1 MGEILKIN
9 DHVEYI
15 TWSGETREGR
25 VKRIEICKNR
35 EKYDSPTNQVNLSP
49 DLYAVVILHN
59 RYWCYNDQITKIN
72 GRKLTFKNDMNN
84 TKNNRPNCGGKSEIR
99 QKENKTASRLDA
111 LHAAGVDTTNIFAM
125 RRAAGEEILMRIE
138 GKAITFIADD
148 DPIFDAIKNG
158 NTIPER
164 RLFRRWVMAQMF
176 HMLADNSGITSGYT
190 KALNQ
195 KGYEYSWKMALEE
208 FRVQKR
214 LETND
219 PENYFERNRWFN
231 KEVAYNMASDY
242 IEDFKKEV
250 KKLKRHYCKGVPY
263 FTIDKRDIFVEDIE
277 KKIFSPLKT
286 GIKKILD
293 ATDAAELYA
302 AFWSFNGMRV
312 KHFVNDHQS
321 RAWTDAYK
329 GSGAYY
335 TLKNLI
341 RFHGCIADGCED
353 KKASIAYL
361 ETLAEEYSSEGWRML
376 AYLRKFLTD
385 NNIDIQAKMKEWQ
398 NR

>member
-1 MGEILKIN
+1 MEEILKIN

-25 VKRIEICKNR
+25 VKSIEICKNR
-35 EKYDSPTNQVNLSP
+35 EKYDNPTNQVTLTT

-72 GRKLTFKNDMNN
+72 GKKLTFKYNNMNKKRN
-84 TKNNRPNCGGKSEIR
+84 CLNCGDKSEIR
-99 QKENKTASRLDA
+99 KQENKTASRLDA

-125 RRAAGEEILMRIE
+125 RKAAGEEILVRME
-138 GKAITFIADD
+138 GKGISIIAND

-176 HMLADNSGITSGYT
+176 HMLADNSDIKSGYT

-195 KGYEYSWKMALEE
+195 KGYEYSWKMAMEE

-242 IEDFKKEV
+242 IKDFKKEI
-250 KKLKRHYCKGVPY
+250 KKLKRHSCKGVPY
-263 FTIDKRDIFVEDIE
+263 VTINKRDIFVEDIE
-277 KKIFSPLKT
+277 KKIFSPLKA

-293 ATDAAELYA
+293 ATDAAELYV
-302 AFWSFNGMRV
+302 AFSSFNGMRV
-312 KHFVNDHQS
+312 KHFVKDHKS

-341 RFHGCIADGCED
+341 LFHGCIADGCED